1 MRKVLKYFCGAVMV
15 TLLLLAPAIIGG
27 AIETHYFLKAMV
39 SAVLPDRV
47 VVVDENGETWS
58 FKGDNFAVDD
68 KVKLLMHTNCT
79 DFNFEDDK
87 IVKVFR
93 A

>member
-15 TLLLLAPAIIGG
+15 TLLLLVPAIIGG
-27 AIETHYFLKAMV
+27 AIETHYLLKATV
-39 SAVLPDRV
+39 SAVFPDRV

-68 KVKLLMHTNCT
+68 KVRLLMDTNCT

-87 IVKVFR
+87 IVKVFK

>member
-1 MRKVLKYFCGAVMV
+1 MRKILKYFCGAVMV

-27 AIETHYFLKAMV
+27 AIETHYFLKATV
-39 SAVLPDRV
+39 SAVFPDRV
-47 VVVDENGETWS
+47 VVIDENGETWS
-58 FKGDNFAVDD
+58 FEGDNFAVND
-68 KVKLLMHTNCT
+68 KVRLLMDTNCT

-87 IVKVFR
+87 IVKVFK

>member
-15 TLLLLAPAIIGG
+15 TLLLLAPAVIGG
-27 AIETHYFLKAMV
+27 ASETHYLLRATV
-39 SAVLPDRV
+39 SAVFLDEV
-47 VVVDENGETWS
+47 VVIDEKGEKWC
-58 FKGDNFAVDD
+58 FEGEGFAVDD
-68 KVKLLMHTNCT
+68 KVRLLMDTNCT

-87 IVKVFR
+87 IVNVFR